1 MARRLPRSP
10 HESHGLRRLLPSETA
25 PVSCGPGMCPARHSQ
40 DFQGYCHQLA
50 HRGILR
56 RDFGN
61 QGGARRM
68 WVLSPMVTLPLL
80 HAGGSAIGLSAT
92 DAYGQSLSR

>member
-1 MARRLPRSP
+1 
-10 HESHGLRRLLPSETA
+10 
-25 PVSCGPGMCPARHSQ
+25 
-40 DFQGYCHQLA
+40 
-50 HRGILR
+50 
-56 RDFGN
+56 
-61 QGGARRM
+61 M